1 MTNSGLFLIP
11 TCKSN
16 CRSLQWQFENNPKVS
31 NRPSPCRSAMSSVL
45 PSPPP
50 TKLLERN
57 LHLFQPL
64 RLYHW
69 GSPLLLFPR
78 PSHKLSL
85 MPLTSLCY
93 VPTTPV
99 IGKLFSMMLNTS
111 SNPWLLLLATSYCNN
126 RWTKYFTKR
135 KCNEMSDPIVLMN
148 YSELFCL
155 LRITTCATSY
165 KPPS

>member
-45 PSPPP
+45 PSPLP

-69 GSPLLLFPR
+69 GSPLLQFPR
-78 PSHKLSL
+78 PTHKLSL
-85 MPLTSLCY
+85 MPLISLCY
-93 VPTTPV
+93 VPTIAV
-99 IGKLFSMMLNTS
+99 IAKLSSMMLNTS
-111 SNPWLLLLATSYCNN
+111 ANPWPSLLPTSYFDN
-126 RWTKYFTKR
+126 RWTKYFTER
-135 KCNEMSDPIVLMN
+135 KCNEMSDPIVLVN
-148 YSELFCL
+148 YSEFFCL
-155 LRITTCATSY
+155 LWLY
-165 KPPS
+165 G